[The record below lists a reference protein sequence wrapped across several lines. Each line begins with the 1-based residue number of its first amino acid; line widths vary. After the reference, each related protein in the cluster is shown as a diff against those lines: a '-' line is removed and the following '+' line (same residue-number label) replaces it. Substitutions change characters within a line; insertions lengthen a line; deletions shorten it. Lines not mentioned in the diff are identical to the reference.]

1 MLFSN
6 NSNFLTNDDNLVW
19 KNKCVKCLNLLL
31 YLCGWVGGWF
41 DPAGP
46 STQRD
51 WHRANPEQM
60 ELVFPPL

>member
-41 DPAGP
+41 DPAGS
-46 STQRD
+46 ST
-51 WHRANPEQM
+51 
-60 ELVFPPL
+60 